1 MKKTQAK
8 DGMKEELQAV
18 IAVAYEQARE
28 IMLKHR
34 GQWTANGRSAN
45 MAFRALEVA
54 CRKLGI
60 PTPPLAKR
68 PESVVRYEYNAQ
80 EQLQEEQSAQDR
92 DIIATS
98 EKSLPKP
105 RKSRRND
112 AI

>member
-8 DGMKEELQAV
+8 DGMKEELQAI

-60 PTPPLAKR
+60 PTPPLSKR

-80 EQLQEEQSAQDR
+80 EPMTTNDTPQDR

-98 EKSLPKP
+98 EKQAPKP
-105 RKSRRND
+105 RKARRND